1 MKVSELLK
9 LGYKNLTPAAD
20 IERSICGV
28 YICDLLSWVM
38 AHAQKGNAW
47 ITVQVHSNVV
57 AVALL
62 TEVSCIII
70 PEGIAVNEDT
80 IKKADEEKIP
90 ILSTNKTAY
99 EVAIDIYRLGDK

>member
-9 LGYKNLTPAAD
+9 LGYINLTSFGDLDRPV
-20 IERSICGV
+20 CGV
-28 YICDLLSWVM
+28 YICDLLSWTM
-38 AHAQKGNAW
+38 AHAQKDNAW
-47 ITVQVHSNVV
+47 VTVQVHSNIV

-62 TEVSCIII
+62 TEVSCIIV

-80 IKKADEEKIP
+80 ISKANEEKIP

-99 EVAIDIYRLGDK
+99 QVAIDIYHLGEK